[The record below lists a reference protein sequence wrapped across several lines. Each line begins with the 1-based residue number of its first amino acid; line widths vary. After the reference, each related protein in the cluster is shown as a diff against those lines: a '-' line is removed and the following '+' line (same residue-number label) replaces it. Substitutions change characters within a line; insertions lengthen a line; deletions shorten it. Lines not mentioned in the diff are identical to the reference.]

1 MRRGPGG
8 VCGGPSGRSGLRGV
22 RLGGGCGRSW
32 GVPPG
37 HRVRGL
43 LRSVGLRPWGVRPAL
58 CGARA
63 LSPPRGRVGG
73 SPPRS
78 LPSGGF
84 SVHLPGGVLVWWWLR
99 LLGVG
104 GVRSGARAPGCALG
118 SGGAVVRLCG
128 SARWWV
134 VGAPVGAPFFC
145 LCAGGVSL
153 AVRGV
158 DRARTKPKP
167 KTRAKGRGPRK
178 ILALSKMVSG
188 GGPVAR
194 QGQALRVPLRVPLTR
209 SVGGRSRRSRERGTS
224 GYRGKPMRCKG
235 SSRMVSNSQ
244 A

>member
-8 VCGGPSGRSGLRGV
+8 VCGGSSGRSRRRGV
-22 RLGGGCGRSW
+22 CCGGGCGRSW

-58 CGARA
+58 GCARA

-134 VGAPVGAPFFC
+134 VGAPVGVPFFACAPAAC
-145 LCAGGVSL
+145 LSPC
-153 AVRGV
+153 
-158 DRARTKPKP
+158 
-167 KTRAKGRGPRK
+167 
-178 ILALSKMVSG
+178 
-188 GGPVAR
+188 VAWIEHGQSQSQR
-194 QGQALRVPLRVPLTR
+194 QGQKVEGQEKSWPSQKWSPVAVPSRVK
-209 SVGGRSRRSRERGTS
+209 
-224 GYRGKPMRCKG
+224 GKPFGYPCG
-235 SSRMVSNSQ
+235 YP
-244 A
+244 

>member
-8 VCGGPSGRSGLRGV
+8 VCGGSSGRSRLRGV

-73 SPPRS
+73 SPPRA
-78 LPSGGF
+78 LPSGGL
-84 SVHLPGGVLVWWWLR
+84 SVLLPGGVLVRWWLR
-99 LLGVG
+99 LLGVC

-134 VGAPVGAPFFC
+134 VGAPDEWSVIVKLDKVREKYYYGTTE
-145 LCAGGVSL
+145 GGETP
-153 AVRGV
+153 
-158 DRARTKPKP
+158 TK
-167 KTRAKGRGPRK
+167 KGR
-178 ILALSKMVSG
+178 
-188 GGPVAR
+188 VA
-194 QGQALRVPLRVPLTR
+194 
-209 SVGGRSRRSRERGTS
+209 GTW
-224 GYRGKPMRCKG
+224 
-235 SSRMVSNSQ
+235 
-244 A
+244 